1 MMQLKLAFIEVIKKT
16 KIMTVELFEINFVDS
31 NHTNLDV
38 LIDNMCIYF
47 D

>member
-31 NHTNLDV
+31 NRTNLDV

-47 D
+47 V